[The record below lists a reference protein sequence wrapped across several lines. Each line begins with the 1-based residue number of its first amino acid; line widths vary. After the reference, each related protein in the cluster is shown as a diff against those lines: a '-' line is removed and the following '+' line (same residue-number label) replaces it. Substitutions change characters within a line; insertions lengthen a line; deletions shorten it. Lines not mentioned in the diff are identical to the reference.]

1 MENVKN
7 SELDLKKLIKRA
19 SFWFLVSIMLG
30 GVSAVFLVL
39 QFIVLAHVI
48 DNLLFRH
55 ALMDSQYTNILYI
68 ILCFI
73 FQISTR
79 LLSDISG
86 TKAGIK
92 IAASLRSDLYAR
104 LYSTGP
110 IAYKNL
116 PIGEMVNSL
125 TEGIDNLIPYFAR
138 YIPSAAMMVIL
149 PIFILA
155 VVADVDFWSFVVL
168 ACTGPLI
175 PVFMAFVGYSAQVI
189 MDKQWRQLSI
199 LSGSFLDMLKGLKT
213 LRLFGRANE
222 SLSYIEKLSDEY
234 RKTTLSVMKVA
245 FLTSAVLEFFSSLS
259 IAVIAVIF
267 GSRLLAG
274 TVDFRDAFLVLL
286 LAPEYFM
293 PLRNFSASYHARQN
307 ANAALDQLKKLYEL
321 PKLIMRS
328 AYVPNDRCVEKITLD
343 QVTVQSTEEQ
353 NLLDNISCSFVRDQL
368 SVVIGQS
375 GAGKT
380 SLLNMLLGFLTIS
393 SGKLSIFDTHGLE
406 MKLEEM
412 RIAWVPQK
420 PYMIFG
426 SIKENLCLGSQKISM
441 DRLKEATQQAG
452 ILSFIEQLPKGFETH
467 VGEGGKQFSG
477 GQLRRFILARAL
489 LRNPDIL
496 ILDEPTSGLD
506 QENALKIIQTIRECK
521 KDRVVIV
528 ATHNTE
534 LTAQNDALFRID
546 HGKLIEQSTGKEL

>member
-1 MENVKN
+1 MENVNN

-55 ALMDSQYTNILYI
+55 AMMESQYINIVWI

-73 FQISTR
+73 LQITTR

-92 IAASLRSDLYAR
+92 IAASLRSDLYER
-104 LYSTGP
+104 LYFTGP

-125 TEGIDNLIPYFAR
+125 TEGIDNLIPYFSR

-149 PIFILA
+149 PLFILA
-155 VVADVDFWSFVVL
+155 VVADVDLWSFVVL

-175 PVFMAFVGYSAQVI
+175 PVFMAFFGYSAQVI

-213 LRLFGRANE
+213 LRLFGRATE

-321 PKLIMRS
+321 PKLITRS
-328 AYVPNDRCVEKITLD
+328 AYVSNDRCVQKITLD
-343 QVTVQSTEEQ
+343 QVTVQSTEGQ
-353 NLLDNISCSFVRDQL
+353 NLLDNISCSFARDQL

-380 SLLNMLLGFLTIS
+380 SLLNMLLGFLPIS

-406 MKLEEM
+406 MKPEEM

-426 SIKENLCLGSQKISM
+426 SIKENLCLGSKEIST
-441 DRLKEATQQAG
+441 DRLKEAAQQAG
-452 ILSFIEQLPKGFETH
+452 ILSFIEQLPQGFETH

-521 KDRVVIV
+521 KGRVVIV

-546 HGKLIEQSTGKEL
+546 HGKLIEQSVGKE

>member
-1 MENVKN
+1 MENVNN

-73 FQISTR
+73 LQISTR

-110 IAYKNL
+110 IVYKNL

-125 TEGIDNLIPYFAR
+125 TEGIDNLIPYFSR

-149 PIFILA
+149 PLFILA
-155 VVADVDFWSFVVL
+155 VVADVDLWSFVVL

-175 PVFMAFVGYSAQVI
+175 PVSMAFVGYSAQVI

-213 LRLFGRANE
+213 LRLFGRATE

-321 PKLIMRS
+321 PKLITRS
-328 AYVPNDRCVEKITLD
+328 AYVSNDRCVQKITLD
-343 QVTVQSTEEQ
+343 QVTVQSTEGQ
-353 NLLDNISCSFVRDQL
+353 NLLDNISCSFARDQL

-380 SLLNMLLGFLTIS
+380 SLLNMLLGFLPIS
-393 SGKLSIFDTHGLE
+393 SGKLTIFDTHGLE
-406 MKLEEM
+406 MKPEEL

-426 SIKENLCLGSQKISM
+426 TIKENLCLGSQEISM

-452 ILSFIEQLPKGFETH
+452 ILSFIEQLPQGFETH

-496 ILDEPTSGLD
+496 VLDEPTSGLD

-546 HGKLIEQSTGKEL
+546 HGKLIEQSTGKE